1 MKPPRTRYGLVKS
14 LLAEV
19 PDPSSVMLSAFAKT
33 HGLKYNSAAHAAKRL
48 NLKFKPDRNWSHR
61 GRLSPLNP
69 VKVQS

>member
-1 MKPPRTRYGLVKS
+1 MKTRTRYGLVKS

-33 HGLKYNSAAHAAKRL
+33 HGIKYNSAAHAAKRL
-48 NLKFKPDRNWSHR
+48 NLKFKPDRNWSNR

-69 VKVQS
+69 AEVRS

>member
-1 MKPPRTRYGLVKS
+1 MKSPRTQYGLVKS

-61 GRLSPLNP
+61 GRLSPLNSTE
-69 VKVQS
+69 VRS